1 MDNNLILQISDLNVS
16 FGEHLIIKNFNL
28 DLKRDATLAVVGPN
42 GSGKSVLF
50 KAILNLIPYQGKIEW
65 ASDVKVGYVPQKIS
79 IPSDLPLTVIEF
91 LKLKENDM
99 GKINKRLID
108 VGFKAKATH
117 VHHDVRVL
125 GTKLSSLSGGELQRI
140 LVAYA
145 LLGDPNV
152 LLLDEP
158 TAGVDIE
165 GEETFYSLFERL
177 QKDVDLTILFI
188 SHDSQVVNKYAD
200 KIVELMH
207 KHS

>member
-1 MDNNLILQISDLNVS
+1 MEKNTILKISDLNVS
-16 FGEHLIIKNFNL
+16 FGEHSIIKDFNL

-50 KAILNLIPYQGKIEW
+50 KAMLNLISYQGTIEW
-65 ASDVKVGYVPQKIS
+65 AQDVRVGYVPQKIL
-79 IPSDLPLTVIEF
+79 IPTDLPLTVIEF
-91 LKLKENDM
+91 LKLKENNLE
-99 GKINKRLID
+99 KINKRLID

-140 LVAYA
+140 LIAYA
-145 LLGDPNV
+145 LLGNPNV

-165 GEETFYSLFERL
+165 GEETFYGLFERL
-177 QKDVDLTILFI
+177 QKDTDLTIIFI
-188 SHDSQVVNKYAD
+188 SHDPQVVNKYSD
-200 KIVELMH
+200 KIVELIH
-207 KHS
+207 KH